1 MIRPPGTTGAA
12 FSEASDGDLRR
23 HLEAR
28 SQVSLSLGIPSAW
41 AWVNQIHAHDVV
53 RVSQSGDAG
62 AADAMWTSERHLP
75 IAVFTADCLGVV
87 LRSTDAVGV
96 AHAGWRGAT
105 QAVVTSLRTAMT
117 DSGFEPN
124 MAYVGPGIGSC
135 CFEVGPDVSERFPE
149 HVATT
154 TWGTAS
160 VDLVESVS
168 TELIGME
175 VWTAGACTF
184 HEDSW
189 FSDRR
194 DGTRDRMAALAW
206 LP

>member
-23 HLEAR
+23 HPEAR
-28 SQVSLSLGIPSAW
+28 SQVSSSLGIPSAW
-41 AWVNQIHAHDVV
+41 AWVNQVHAHDVV
-53 RVSQSGDAG
+53 RVSRSGDAG
-62 AADAMWTSERHLP
+62 AADALWTSKRHLP

-96 AHAGWRGAT
+96 AHAGWRGAS

-117 DSGFEPN
+117 HSGFEPSR
-124 MAYVGPGIGSC
+124 AYVGPGIGSC
-135 CFEVGPDVSERFPE
+135 CFEVGRDVSERFPE
-149 HVATT
+149 HIAAT

-160 VDLVESVS
+160 VDLLGSIS
-168 TELIGME
+168 TELVGME
-175 VWTAGACTF
+175 VWTAGGCTY

-189 FSDRR
+189 FSHRR
-194 DGTRDRMAALAW
+194 DATRDRMAALAW
-206 LP
+206 LS